1 MNDDLPEPLGPTTMF
16 NRADGAMTH
25 FSCVINFS
33 RTTCLMLLHAKG
45 GAQSQ
50 AAPITPP
57 VPFKKTKFTN
67 HRRDVH
73 AAGGLPVAFDPSH
86 RHSARNKHAS
96 NGQKTSGRNH
106 AVPAPDI
113 VVVKRALTRG
123 RSHGGEARRPC
134 LPCTNSAQ
142 HDIHPPC
149 GVLPDRPLCGYGVCE
164 HTHHRSYHA
173 FECVDEAVQ
182 LWRLAVAVLLSW
194 WWAWADGGLVVGLH
208 LAGGEARPW

>member
-86 RHSARNKHAS
+86 RHSARATNTLATVKNIGTQPRRTCPGHSRCEESPHAWTKPWR
-96 NGQKTSGRNH
+96 GGAK
-106 AVPAPDI
+106 AV
-113 VVVKRALTRG
+113 
-123 RSHGGEARRPC
+123 
-134 LPCTNSAQ
+134 
-142 HDIHPPC
+142 
-149 GVLPDRPLCGYGVCE
+149 
-164 HTHHRSYHA
+164 
-173 FECVDEAVQ
+173 
-182 LWRLAVAVLLSW
+182 LAVYELCPA
-194 WWAWADGGLVVGLH
+194 
-208 LAGGEARPW
+208 